1 MIFFHKITPVQLVP
15 ENAII
20 KISGILHHMRS
31 KLFACEDTV
40 ILNIALVRDTLSD
53 DAVEIGD
60 HQIAV
65 MFCGGAHEQL
75 CRIRCDPVIAVEKLQ
90 VSAASLADGEITAVR
105 YAGIFF
111 VDDCNAGICGGVSIA
126 DVTGAVCASVVD

>member
-1 MIFFHKITPVQLVP
+1 
-15 ENAII
+15 
-20 KISGILHHMRS
+20 MRS

-65 MFCGGAHEQL
+65 MLCGEPG
-75 CRIRCDPVIAVEKLQ
+75 
-90 VSAASLADGEITAVR
+90 
-105 YAGIFF
+105 
-111 VDDCNAGICGGVSIA
+111 
-126 DVTGAVCASVVD
+126 

>member
-1 MIFFHKITPVQLVP
+1 
-15 ENAII
+15 
-20 KISGILHHMRS
+20 MRD
-31 KLFACEDTV
+31 A
-40 ILNIALVRDTLSD
+40 LSD

-65 MFCGGAHEQL
+65 MLCGGAYEQL

-105 YAGIFF
+105 YASIFF

>member
-1 MIFFHKITPVQLVP
+1 
-15 ENAII
+15 
-20 KISGILHHMRS
+20 MRS
-31 KLFACEDTV
+31 KLFTCEDTV
-40 ILNIALVRDTLSD
+40 ILNIALVRDALSD

-65 MFCGGAHEQL
+65 MLCGGAYEQL

-105 YAGIFF
+105 YASIFF

>member
-15 ENAII
+15 ENAVI
-20 KISGILHHMRS
+20 KIGRILHHMRS

-40 ILNIALVRDTLSD
+40 ILNIALVRDALSD

-65 MFCGGAHEQL
+65 ALWRRARTALSH
-75 CRIRCDPVIAVEKLQ
+75 PV
-90 VSAASLADGEITAVR
+90 
-105 YAGIFF
+105 
-111 VDDCNAGICGGVSIA
+111 
-126 DVTGAVCASVVD
+126 

>member
-1 MIFFHKITPVQLVP
+1 
-15 ENAII
+15 
-20 KISGILHHMRS
+20 MRS
-31 KLFACEDTV
+31 KLFAWRTPSS
-40 ILNIALVRDTLSD
+40 LNIALCARRASD
-53 DAVEIGD
+53 DAVGNRRSPD
-60 HQIAV
+60 RSHV
-65 MFCGGAHEQL
+65 CGGAHEQL

-126 DVTGAVCASVVD
+126 DVTGAVCVPSSTKNSS